1 MNVGCILMAAGAGQR
16 FGGDKLLAEFKEA
29 PLYAHALACIPAE
42 AFAGVAVVA
51 HAEAVLSAA
60 RRRGFCAVYN
70 SAPEAGVSRTIAL
83 GMDALA
89 GMDALLFLVADQP
102 LLRPESVRAQIAFFR
117 AHPHNIVALGH
128 GARRGN
134 PVVFP
139 KAYFPALR
147 ALSGDVGGSAVIRA
161 NPDALLLFAVE
172 NPLELADVDT
182 VAALQALANG
192 QV

>member
-16 FGGDKLLAEFKEA
+16 FGGDKLLAEFKGA

-83 GMDALA
+83 

-182 VAALQALANG
+182 VAALQALANR

>member
-1 MNVGCILMAAGAGQR
+1 
-16 FGGDKLLAEFKEA
+16 
-29 PLYAHALACIPAE
+29 
-42 AFAGVAVVA
+42 
-51 HAEAVLSAA
+51 
-60 RRRGFCAVYN
+60 
-70 SAPEAGVSRTIAL
+70 
-83 GMDALA
+83 MDALA

-192 QV
+192 QA

>member
-16 FGGDKLLAEFKEA
+16 FGGDKLLAEFKGA

-117 AHPHNIVALGH
+117 AHPITSWRWGMAH
-128 GARRGN
+128 GVGIRSFFQRRTSL
-134 PVVFP
+134 PCVRF
-139 KAYFPALR
+139 R
-147 ALSGDVGGSAVIRA
+147 AMW
-161 NPDALLLFAVE
+161 
-172 NPLELADVDT
+172 
-182 VAALQALANG
+182 AAAQ
-192 QV
+192 

>member
-16 FGGDKLLAEFKEA
+16 FGGDKLLAEFKGA

-89 GMDALLFLVADQP
+89 GMDAHGERARAD
-102 LLRPESVRAQIAFFR
+102 R
-117 AHPHNIVALGH
+117 
-128 GARRGN
+128 
-134 PVVFP
+134 VFP
-139 KAYFPALR
+139 R
-147 ALSGDVGGSAVIRA
+147 AS
-161 NPDALLLFAVE
+161 P
-172 NPLELADVDT
+172 
-182 VAALQALANG
+182 
-192 QV
+192 

>member
-1 MNVGCILMAAGAGQR
+1 MNERLFVPESELERQRGFAARVREMPGRPESFHIVTMGCQMNERDSETIAGM
-16 FGGDKLLAEFKEA
+16 LAEM
-29 PLYAHALACIPAE
+29 
-42 AFAGVAVVA
+42 G
-51 HAEAVLSAA
+51 
-60 RRRGFCAVYN
+60 
-70 SAPEAGVSRTIAL
+70 
-83 GMDALA
+83 
-89 GMDALLFLVADQP
+89 
-102 LLRPESVRAQIAFFR
+102 LRPESVRAQIAFFR